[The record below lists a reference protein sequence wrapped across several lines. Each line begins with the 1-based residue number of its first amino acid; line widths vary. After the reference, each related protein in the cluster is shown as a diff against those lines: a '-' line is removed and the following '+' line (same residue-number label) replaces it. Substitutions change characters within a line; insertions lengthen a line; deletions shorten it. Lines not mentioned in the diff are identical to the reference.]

1 VVAVVLATR
10 DPHERHRE
18 VPRLSPDAVI
28 VFAHGARDPEWAR
41 PIERLAALI
50 GERLPGVR
58 VRCAYL
64 ELMQPDLATAVG
76 VLVAEGARRI
86 RIVPAFLAAGGHVK
100 RDLPQAVERL
110 RRAHDGVALELR
122 PPIGESDA
130 ALAAIAAVF
139 AA

>member
-1 VVAVVLATR
+1 V
-10 DPHERHRE
+10 
-18 VPRLSPDAVI
+18 SPDAVI
-28 VFAHGARDPEWAR
+28 VFAHGARDPEWAH

-64 ELMQPDLATAVG
+64 ELMQPDLATAVRA
-76 VLVAEGARRI
+76 LVADGARRI
-86 RIVPAFLAAGGHVK
+86 RVVPAFLAAGGHVK
-100 RDLPQAVERL
+100 RDLPQAVASL
-110 RRAHDGVALELR
+110 REAHPGVELELR
-122 PPIGESDA
+122 PPIGQSEA

>member
-1 VVAVVLATR
+1 VA
-10 DPHERHRE
+10 
-18 VPRLSPDAVI
+18 PDAVI

-50 GERLPGVR
+50 GERLPGVH

-64 ELMQPDLATAVG
+64 ELMQPDLPTAVRA
-76 VLVAEGARRI
+76 VVDEGARCI

-100 RDLPQAVERL
+100 RDLPLAVDAL
-110 RRAHDGVALELR
+110 RRAYPGVGFELR
-122 PPIGESDA
+122 PPIGQSDA
-130 ALAAIAAVF
+130 ALAAIATVF

>member
-1 VVAVVLATR
+1 M
-10 DPHERHRE
+10 
-18 VPRLSPDAVI
+18 SPDAVI
-28 VFAHGARDPEWAR
+28 VFAHGARDPEWAQ

-50 GERLPGVR
+50 AERLPGTP

-76 VLVAEGARRI
+76 GLVGEGARRI

-100 RDLPQAVERL
+100 RDLPLAVEGL
-110 RRAHDGVALELR
+110 RRAHEGVELELR
-122 PPIGESDA
+122 PPIGQSDA

-139 AA
+139 AE

>member
-1 VVAVVLATR
+1 MQ
-10 DPHERHRE
+10 
-18 VPRLSPDAVI
+18 PDAIV

-41 PIERLAALI
+41 PIERLAGMI
-50 GERLPGVR
+50 GARLPGVQ

-64 ELMQPDLATAVG
+64 ELMQPDLATAVAE
-76 VLVAEGARRI
+76 LVAAGARRI
-86 RIVPAFLAAGGHVK
+86 RVAPAFLAAGGHVK
-100 RDLPQAVERL
+100 RDLPLLVEAL
-110 RRAHDGVALELR
+110 RGAHAGVGIELR